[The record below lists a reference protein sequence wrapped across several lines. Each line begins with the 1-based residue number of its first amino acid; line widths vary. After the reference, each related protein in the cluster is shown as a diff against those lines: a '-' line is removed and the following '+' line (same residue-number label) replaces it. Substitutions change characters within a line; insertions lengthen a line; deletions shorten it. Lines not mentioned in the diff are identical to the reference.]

1 MKTLKSRF
9 KASFL
14 WFINLSVQKNL
25 LSSKCQSDTLFSVGK
40 TVGNSIE
47 LVILHANL
55 LFSSMNKDIKHSN
68 N

>member
-25 LSSKCQSDTLFSVGK
+25 LSSKCQSDTLLSVGK

-55 LFSSMNKDIKHSN
+55 LLSSMNEDIKHSN